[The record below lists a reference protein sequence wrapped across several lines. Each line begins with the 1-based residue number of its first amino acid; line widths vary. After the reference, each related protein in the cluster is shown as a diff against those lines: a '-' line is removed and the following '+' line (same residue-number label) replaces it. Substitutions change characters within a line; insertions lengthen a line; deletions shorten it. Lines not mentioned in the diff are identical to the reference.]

1 MAAGAAG
8 ISRAGTFAFEL
19 VPRYREVR
27 TCLFLKQLLHC
38 CRIIL
43 EALIFTIVMLVW
55 LSWTIGGEIP
65 TKFTYD
71 YFQRLKA
78 GSLQRC
84 LVTCS

>member
-1 MAAGAAG
+1 
-8 ISRAGTFAFEL
+8 
-19 VPRYREVR
+19 
-27 TCLFLKQLLHC
+27 
-38 CRIIL
+38 
-43 EALIFTIVMLVW
+43 MLVW